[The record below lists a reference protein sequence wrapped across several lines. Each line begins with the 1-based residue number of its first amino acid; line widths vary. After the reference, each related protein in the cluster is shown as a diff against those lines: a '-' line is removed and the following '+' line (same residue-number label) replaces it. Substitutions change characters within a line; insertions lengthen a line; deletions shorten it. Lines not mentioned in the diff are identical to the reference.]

1 MAFSCLMNDKRI
13 YSFTYSLKDWISLKE
28 EKSAVFKTSCCGADA
43 ILKTS
48 KLGTQFFAHRRKPE
62 LHDCSSGGE
71 TAEHIHIKYLVSK
84 KLFDCGWQVEVEKR
98 GVSSKG
104 DAWIADVYAEKGNAK
119 IAIEV
124 QWSRQSFIET
134 KRRQQIYADSGVR
147 GAWLLRSGS
156 IKDRDAI
163 VGDYRYSTKSIP
175 VFSVYKNKKSKDNEF
190 LVFNVSSVKAHTSN
204 HLDLLTENPLPLD
217 EFVENLISGNIKFT
231 AKFSPYSTISIL
243 TMDQPCW
250 KCKRTTRVVAQLFC
264 SNTRYGFHSKE
275 DSFTACIDGFG
286 ESLIGIINKNLAK
299 IHKFKP
305 IRIRYS
311 KTAKSSYMANSCYHC
326 DALMGKS
333 FINPNYWDDY
343 YSDKLDTRGEV
354 KVPRIDEVEWF
365 CGESLGKTFDLD
377 IGKWLLSNNCA

>member
-48 KLGTQFFAHRRKPE
+48 KLGTQFFAHKRKPKGS
-62 LHDCSSGGE
+62 DCSTGGE

-84 KLFDCGWQVEVEKR
+84 KLFDCGWHVEVEKR

-134 KRRQQIYADSGVR
+134 KRRQQIYADSGIR

-190 LVFNVSSVKAHTSN
+190 LVFNVSSVKAHASKPLNT
-204 HLDLLTENPLPLD
+204 LTKHPLPLD
-217 EFVENLISGNIKFT
+217 FFIENLVSGNIRFT
-231 AKFSPYSTISIL
+231 EKFSPYSTISII

-250 KCKRTTRVVAQLFC
+250 KCKRTTRVVAKFSC
-264 SNTRYGFHSKE
+264 SNTRYGFHSDK
-275 DSFTACIDGFG
+275 DSFTSYIDDCD
-286 ESLIGIINKNLAK
+286 EALICIINKNFAK
-299 IHKFKP
+299 ANKFKP
-305 IRIRYS
+305 IRTRYS
-311 KTAKSSYMANSCYHC
+311 KTAGFSYMANSCYYC
-326 DALMGKS
+326 DALMGKN
-333 FINPNYWDDY
+333 FIKPWNGY
-343 YSDKLDTRGEV
+343 YSDETNTRGEV
-354 KVPRIDEVEWF
+354 QVSRIDEAEWF
-365 CGESLGKTFDLD
+365 FGEPLGRTLNPDK
-377 IGKWLLSNNCA
+377 GKWLLINTST